1 MAIPERA
8 EASARPDDSSPPPL
22 HGPLWRGDHPVWSAS
37 VGPVEVRF
45 VGRGLGGTR
54 AAILRRVE
62 GREIPV
68 AEAKQVHSDGVLAV
82 GPRGVPGGDDLHDEQ
97 GGERSGKVEGDAL
110 WTDVPGIALSVI
122 TADCVPV
129 LLAERGGDRIAAVHA
144 GWRGLVAGVIP
155 RAIEALGAPP
165 GSLDAWIGP
174 AIGICCYEVGED
186 VAAAVV
192 GASAPRVMRET
203 PGRPHVRP
211 HLDLAAAARHQL
223 ERAGVEAIRG
233 VDACTHC
240 DPERLWSYRREG
252 PGGGR
257 NVAYV
262 WRRDPETPSAGG

>member
-1 MAIPERA
+1 MGTMVLRDSAQPASPPEP
-8 EASARPDDSSPPPL
+8 SAPPPL
-22 HGPLWRGDHPVWSAS
+22 DGPIWRGDHPVWTAS

-68 AEAKQVHSDGVLAV
+68 AEAKQVHSDGVLAID
-82 GPRGVPGGDDLHDEQ
+82 PEGVEQDADDTR
-97 GGERSGKVEGDAL
+97 GGERSGRVEGDAL
-110 WTDVPGIALSVI
+110 WTDRPGIALSVI

-129 LLAERGGDRIAAVHA
+129 LLAERDGDRIAAVHA
-144 GWRGLVAGVIP
+144 GWRGLVAGVIA
-155 RAIEALGAPP
+155 RAIETLGAPP
-165 GSLDAWIGP
+165 ELLDAWIGP
-174 AIGICCYEVGED
+174 AIGTCCYEVGDD

-192 GASAPRVMRET
+192 GATA
-203 PGRPHVRP
+203 PHVMVPGETDAESGASGRP
-211 HLDLAAAARHQL
+211 HLDLTAAARHQL
-223 ERAGVEAIRG
+223 GAAGLEAVRTVE
-233 VDACTHC
+233 ACTHC

-262 WRRDPETPSAGG
+262 WRR

>member
-1 MAIPERA
+1 MNTLGSMAIPERA
-8 EASARPDDSSPPPL
+8 EESVRADAPSTPPL
-22 HGPLWRGDHPVWSAS
+22 DGPIWRGDHPVWAASA
-37 VGPVEVRF
+37 GPVEVRF

-82 GPRGVPGGDDLHDEQ
+82 SPDGVAGGDDLYDGLHDER
-97 GGERSGKVEGDAL
+97 GGERSGQVEGDAL

-144 GWRGLVAGVIP
+144 GWRGLIAGVIP
-155 RAIEALGAPP
+155 RALETLGARPE
-165 GSLDAWIGP
+165 SLDAWIGP
-174 AIGICCYEVGED
+174 AIGVCCYEVGDD

-192 GASAPRVMRET
+192 GAAAPHVMRST
-203 PGRPHVRP
+203 PERP
-211 HLDLAAAARHQL
+211 HLDLTAAARHQL
-223 ERAGVEAIRG
+223 ETAGVEAIRTVG
-233 VDACTHC
+233 ACTHC

-262 WRRDPETPSAGG
+262 WRTT